1 MREQSS
7 YSSPHYRSHDFTYS
21 VCPST
26 GGVAHDSL
34 GSGEGGV
41 LVSTKIRPQYETS
54 ATVPELQL
62 HVNHISV
69 TSDP

>member
-1 MREQSS
+1 MGEQSS

-26 GGVAHDSL
+26 GGVA
-34 GSGEGGV
+34 GEGGV